1 MTLWKTTILSTW
13 LEEDDLL
20 VGGRQLELRLLQ
32 LLQSFWQFL
41 FVFFEYGTLEK
52 TRRHYKKFDWFTW
65 TCYIK
70 IINRYETVFD
80 NVILKI
86 GRWKLGKLFFKF
98 FGLSITGKCTVASY
112 LINNLLGV
120 LASPAMKLRQLFLDR
135 EQLLLEKRNSFG
147 GQMIRNGSGAGNG
160 SSTSCQTRFEI

>member
-1 MTLWKTTILSTW
+1 MKNNHLRYLT
-13 LEEDDLL
+13 
-20 VGGRQLELRLLQ
+20 GGRRPPRWRPPAWASSSSAPPKFLTI
-32 LLQSFWQFL
+32 SFRFL
-41 FVFFEYGTLEK
+41 WVWHSGK
-52 TRRHYKKFDWFTW
+52 NNIIKHYKKFDWFTW

-135 EQLLLEKRNSFG
+135 EQLLFEKRNSFG